1 MELDTRTLLTAQISA
16 AVATNALAALRAA
29 VTDAKEFG
37 MSPEEIR
44 QIMKVA
50 QDILEQPLSHTR
62 HLMDQLLRE
71 PKKKSAAPSDHD
83 HVHDHNH
90 VHGPNCGCGHHS

>member
-16 AVATNALAALRAA
+16 AVATNALASLRAA
-29 VTDAKEFG
+29 VTDAKAFG
-37 MSPEEIR
+37 MTSEEIR

-50 QDILEQPLSHTR
+50 QDIQEQPLSHTR

-71 PKKKSAAPSDHD
+71 PKHKPQDQSN
-83 HVHDHNH
+83 HDHNHEHDH
-90 VHGPNCGCGHHS
+90 VHGPNCSCGHHS

>member
-1 MELDTRTLLTAQISA
+1 MELDTHTLLAVQISA

-37 MSPEEIR
+37 MSSEEIR
-44 QIMKVA
+44 QIMKTA
-50 QDILEQPLSHTR
+50 QDIQEQPLSHTR

-71 PKKKSAAPSDHD
+71 TKKKTHDHSDHD
-83 HVHDHNH
+83 H